1 VNRQP
6 AHGRRPEADG
16 NARANGPASVRPA
29 HHEPSAEHSVLS
41 TQHSALAP
49 PVGAPRPR
57 VEGRAK
63 VTGAER
69 YAADYTPPGTLWGKV
84 LRSPHPHARIV
95 RIDTRA
101 AAALPG
107 VVAVLTAADLP
118 PDTRVGR
125 QLRDLPV
132 LAGERVRFVGD
143 KVAVVAAANPDVAE
157 EALTRIEVEY
167 EPLPAVFDPDAAIQ
181 PDAPRLHD
189 PALIRAWATPR
200 QTVPDLPNTCAY
212 EIWRRGDVAAGF
224 AAADLVLEETYR
236 WPTQH
241 QVYLEPH
248 ACLVL
253 IAADG
258 QVHVWASNKAPYLL
272 RRYLATCLG
281 LPEARF
287 VVYALP
293 VGGDFGGKGS
303 AMDVPLA
310 YFLAARTGRPVKL
323 VMSYAEEL
331 AAGNPR
337 HGATIRVRLGA
348 TRDGRLTA
356 CQTRILYNGGAYGAF
371 KPTANLMLRGAE
383 KGAGPYRLPHLQI
396 DAYVVYTNT
405 VPGGHMRAPGMV
417 QTVFAVESLVD
428 AACRRLGLDPFAF
441 RRLNVV
447 GDGEHSPAGE
457 RYRDVRAQETLAAAE
472 RAGLDQAAVDVASGR
487 REAADDGARARR
499 EPAQGEYQGWH
510 EPPPGVRVA
519 RRESS
524 SGTRA
529 VASADA
535 RLLRG
540 RGVAIANK
548 HPRGGGQHARLIVDG
563 DGTVTLVTA
572 TPETG
577 TGLHTVLRQIVA
589 AELGLPE
596 TAIAVRLADTHDF
609 PFDEGV
615 GGSRL
620 TQMLGAAFQSCARAA
635 RQALEPCPAAAG
647 PRERLEPT
655 TAGPPAVAG
664 PDKQSRLAITG
675 LDASP
680 QPTSAGPDDR
690 AQPAAGPQ
698 ERLQPGMDAPNPSP
712 APTAPSSAPSPN
724 SWRVA
729 AARAVAAHDGPLVFD
744 ADYESVPFDGR
755 TAFHVHVAEV
765 AVDPE
770 TGQVTVER
778 LIAAEDVG
786 VVLNPLTHQG
796 QIDGNLVQALSAAL
810 MEDLDVRG
818 GQLTAL
824 HLGDYKIAT
833 IADVPP
839 LVTALVESPTGPGPY
854 HAKSVGEG
862 PNTPT
867 AAAIANAV
875 YDACGVR
882 IADPPITAEKVW
894 RGLRAGA
901 RPPAGATASE
911 GGPA

>member
-1 VNRQP
+1 
-6 AHGRRPEADG
+6 
-16 NARANGPASVRPA
+16 
-29 HHEPSAEHSVLS
+29 
-41 TQHSALAP
+41 
-49 PVGAPRPR
+49 VGAPRPR

-63 VTGAER
+63 ATGAER
-69 YAADYTPPGTLWGKV
+69 YAADYTPPGALWGKV

-95 RIDTRA
+95 RIDARA

-107 VVAVLTAADLP
+107 VAAVLTAADLP

-132 LAGERVRFVGD
+132 LAVERVRFVGD
-143 KVAVVAAANPDVAE
+143 KVAVVAAADPDVAE
-157 EALTRIEVEY
+157 EALMRIEVEY
-167 EPLPAVFDPDAAIQ
+167 EPLPAVFDPEEAIQ
-181 PDAPRLHD
+181 PDAPLLHD
-189 PALIRAWATPR
+189 PSLIRAWAVPR

-212 EIWRRGDVAAGF
+212 ETWRRGDVADGF
-224 AAADLVLEETYR
+224 AAADVVLEETYH

-248 ACLVL
+248 ACLVQ
-253 IAADG
+253 IAAEG

-272 RRYLATCLG
+272 RRYLAACLG

-310 YFLAARTGRPVKL
+310 YFLAARSGRPVKL

-337 HGATIRVRLGA
+337 HGATIQVRLGA

-405 VPGGHMRAPGMV
+405 VPAGHMRAPGML
-417 QTVFAVESLVD
+417 QSVFAVESLVD
-428 AACRRLGLDPFAF
+428 AACHRLGLDPFAF
-441 RRLNVV
+441 RRLNVL
-447 GDGEHSPAGE
+447 GDGEPSPAGE
-457 RYRDVRAQETLAAAE
+457 RYRDVQAQETLAAAE
-472 RAGLDQAAVDVASGR
+472 SARLDRAAAGTGR
-487 REAADDGARARR
+487 QPTHAA
-499 EPAQGEYQGWH
+499 P
-510 EPPPGVRVA
+510 
-519 RRESS
+519 
-524 SGTRA
+524 
-529 VASADA
+529 

-540 RGVAIANK
+540 RGVAISNK
-548 HPRGGGQHARLIVDG
+548 HPRGGGQHARLIVEG
-563 DGTVTLVTA
+563 DGAVVLVTA

-596 TAIAVRLADTHDF
+596 AAIAVRLADTQDF

-620 TQMLGAAFQSCARAA
+620 TQMLGAAFQTCARAA
-635 RQALEPCPAAAG
+635 REALG
-647 PRERLEPT
+647 Q
-655 TAGPPAVAG
+655 PPI
-664 PDKQSRLAITG
+664 R
-675 LDASP
+675 ASEN
-680 QPTSAGPDDR
+680 DY
-690 AQPAAGPQ
+690 
-698 ERLQPGMDAPNPSP
+698 P
-712 APTAPSSAPSPN
+712 APTSPPPHSVPGTQDSALDSH
-724 SWRVA
+724 SVLSTQYSVLRAA
-729 AARAVAAHDGPLVFD
+729 AARAVAAHGGPLVFD
-744 ADYESVPFDGR
+744 ADYESAPFDGR

-818 GQLTAL
+818 GQPTTL

-833 IADVPP
+833 LADVPP

-882 IADPPITAEKVW
+882 ITDPPITAEKVW

-901 RPPAGATASE
+901 RPPAGATSSK
-911 GGPA
+911 GS